1 MAPVGAPGLSFSG
14 RTGGSWARTSQP
26 GGVARSPGPVA
37 PTLPGAGASTTASW
51 GRSPGRCGVSGA
63 DLVLGGASAAGNTNP
78 GTCPWLKNAG
88 VGWKAPV
95 SRGNEDSVLDPR
107 GAAGSRGPSQRSR
120 PRHPGSLVPRGCCT
134 RLEPQDGGQTVC
146 GDPSDLSTP
155 TGRPPLPSRGQ
166 EVGRPGPHCSPQM
179 PCCPVLS
186 PGSRPAQSRGHTNGQ
201 ACG

>member
-1 MAPVGAPGLSFSG
+1 MAPVGAPGPAP
-14 RTGGSWARTSQP
+14 RRP
-26 GGVARSPGPVA
+26 GD
-37 PTLPGAGASTTASW
+37 W
-51 GRSPGRCGVSGA
+51 RSPGRCGVSGA

-134 RLEPQDGGQTVC
+134 RPEPQDGGQTVC

-166 EVGRPGPHCSPQM
+166 EMGRPGPHCSPQM